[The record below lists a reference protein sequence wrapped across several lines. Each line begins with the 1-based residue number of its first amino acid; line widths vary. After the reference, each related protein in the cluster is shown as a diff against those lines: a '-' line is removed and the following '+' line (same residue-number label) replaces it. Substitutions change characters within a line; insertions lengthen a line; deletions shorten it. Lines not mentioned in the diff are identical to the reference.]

1 MSSRFERIAEEKIIQ
16 AMADGLFDH
25 LPGSGK
31 PIEWKE
37 NPNTPEDWKIA
48 FDILEK
54 NGYKLPWIDK
64 RKEIEESFNLAIQTC
79 EQNLK
84 YQPGLARAEFFKQ
97 VEAIN
102 HKIFDYNLM
111 VPAVQFQKSSY
122 ESRSI
127 FQKLKTTK
135 AG

>member
-1 MSSRFERIAEEKIIQ
+1 MGSRFERIAEEKILQ

-25 LPGSGK
+25 LPGAGK

-37 NPNTPEDWKIA
+37 NPLTPEDWKIA
-48 FDILEK
+48 FDVLEK

-64 RKEIEESFNLAIQTC
+64 RKEIEERFDLAIQTC
-79 EQNLK
+79 ERNLK

-97 VEAIN
+97 VDAIN
-102 HKIFDYNLM
+102 HMIFDYNLI
-111 VPAVQFQKSSY
+111 VPAVQFQKSNY
-122 ESRSI
+122 DARSI
-127 FQKLKTTK
+127 FQKLKSTK